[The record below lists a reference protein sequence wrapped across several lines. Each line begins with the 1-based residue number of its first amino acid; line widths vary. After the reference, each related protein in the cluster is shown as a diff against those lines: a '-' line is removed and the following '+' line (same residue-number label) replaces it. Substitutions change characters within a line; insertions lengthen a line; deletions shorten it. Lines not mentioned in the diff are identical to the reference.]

1 MSAAPEFSFEMH
13 QGDTKRL
20 SVAVKD
26 PDGNAVSLVGAQ
38 SIKWWVARKVTS
50 TTRLLQKTVGTGIT
64 VTNAAGGLLTIAI
77 DPADTVSVSG
87 DYYHEL
93 EVIDS
98 AGDIGT
104 VLRGT
109 MTVVRALVTN
119 PTQP

>member
-1 MSAAPEFSFEMH
+1 MSTAPEFNFEMH

-20 SVAVKD
+20 LVSIKD
-26 PDGNAVSLVGAQ
+26 PDGAAISLVGAQ

-50 TTRLLQKTVGTGIT
+50 TTRLLEKAVSTGVT
-64 VTNAAGGLLTIAI
+64 VTDAAGGLVTIELAP
-77 DPADTVSVSG
+77 DDTKLVSG

-93 EVIDS
+93 EVIDA

-109 MTVVRALVTN
+109 ITIVRALVTN
-119 PTQP
+119 PVTP

>member
-1 MSAAPEFSFEMH
+1 MSAAPEFNFEMH

-20 SVAVKD
+20 RISIKD
-26 PDGNAVSLVGAQ
+26 PSGTAVSLIGAQ
-38 SIKWWVARKVTS
+38 SIKWWVAKRVTS
-50 TTRLLQKTVGTGIT
+50 TTRFLEKTVGDGIT
-64 VTNAAGGLLTIAI
+64 VDDAAGGLLTISL
-77 DPADTVSVSG
+77 DPEETEDVSG